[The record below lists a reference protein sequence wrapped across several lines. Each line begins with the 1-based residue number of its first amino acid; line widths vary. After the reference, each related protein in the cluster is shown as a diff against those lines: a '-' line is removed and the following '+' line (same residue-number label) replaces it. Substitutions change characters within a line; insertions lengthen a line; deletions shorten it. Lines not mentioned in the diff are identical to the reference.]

1 MEGESVMKYKY
12 CLVLLLLVAIVA
24 LAGCAGGKPMTL
36 ENYTRELAATD
47 PAKTALVKPG
57 SAEEKAGIENFKE
70 YYKVFAEDVIR
81 RDTKKLY
88 AKEAFFKDG
97 YKEVKGVDAIE
108 SYFIATTKAI
118 LSCTFDITDVSV
130 HEGNYY
136 FRWVMRL
143 TIQRDKENPI
153 EQIGMSHVR
162 FGPDGK
168 VIFHTDY
175 WDTSV
180 VFERAPVIGSII
192 RWAKEQF

>member
-1 MEGESVMKYKY
+1 MEYK
-12 CLVLLLLVAIVA
+12 LDLGLMLLVSMIA

-36 ENYTRELAATD
+36 ENYTKELNGTD
-47 PAKTALVKPG
+47 PAKTAVVKPG
-57 SAEEKAGIENFKE
+57 SAEEKAGIENFRE

-88 AKEAFFKDG
+88 AKDAFFKDG
-97 YKEVKGVDAIE
+97 YKEVKGVEAIE
-108 SYFIATTKAI
+108 NYFIATTKAI
-118 LSCTFDITDVSV
+118 VSCTFDITDVSV

-136 FRWVMRL
+136 FRWVMKL
-143 TIQRDKENPI
+143 TIKRDRENPI

-180 VFERAPVIGSII
+180 VFERAPVIGAII

>member
-1 MEGESVMKYKY
+1 MKYKIY
-12 CLVLLLLVAIVA
+12 VGIMMLVPIVA
-24 LAGCAGGKPMTL
+24 LASCAGGKPMSL
-36 ENYTRELAATD
+36 ENYTKELAATD
-47 PAKTALVKPG
+47 PAKSALAKPG
-57 SAEEKAGIENFKE
+57 SAEEKAGIENFKA
-70 YYKVFAEDVIR
+70 YYKVFAEEIIR
-81 RDTKKLY
+81 RDTKTLY

-108 SYFIATTKAI
+108 TYFIATTKAI
-118 LSCTFDITDVSV
+118 VSCTFDITEVII

-136 FRWVMRL
+136 FRWVMKL
-143 TIQRDKENPI
+143 TIKRDKDNPI
-153 EQIGMSHVR
+153 EQVGMSHVR
-162 FGPDGK
+162 FASDGK

>member
-1 MEGESVMKYKY
+1 MSHKIYFG
-12 CLVLLLLVAIVA
+12 LVLLALILA
-24 LAGCAGGKPMTL
+24 LAGCTGGKPMTL
-36 ENYTRELAATD
+36 ENYYKELAATD

-57 SAEEKAGIENFKE
+57 STEEKAGIENFKAH
-70 YYKVFAEDVIR
+70 YKVFAEDIIR
-81 RDTKKLY
+81 RDTKTLY

-108 SYFIATTKAI
+108 TYFIATTKAI
-118 LSCTFDITDVSV
+118 VSCTFDITEVII

-136 FRWVMRL
+136 FRWVMKL
-143 TIQRDKENPI
+143 TIKRDKDNPI
-153 EQIGMSHVR
+153 EQVGMSHVR
-162 FGPDGK
+162 FASDGK

>member
-1 MEGESVMKYKY
+1 MKGK
-12 CLVLLLLVAIVA
+12 VSIGLLLVSMIA
-24 LAGCAGGKPMTL
+24 LTGCAGGKPMTL
-36 ENYTRELAATD
+36 ENYTKELAATD
-47 PAKTALVKPG
+47 PARTALVKSG
-57 SAEEKAGIENFKE
+57 SAEEKAGVNNFKD
-70 YYKVFAEDVIR
+70 YYRVFSGDVIR

-88 AKEAFFKDG
+88 AKDAFFKDG

-108 SYFIATTKAI
+108 AYFTATTKAI
-118 LSCTFDITDVSV
+118 VSCTFEITDVGV

-136 FRWVMRL
+136 FRWVMKL
-143 TIQRDKENPI
+143 TLKRDRENPI

-168 VIFHTDY
+168 VIFHADC

-180 VFERAPVIGSII
+180 VFERAPLIGSII

>member
-1 MEGESVMKYKY
+1 MKYKIY
-12 CLVLLLLVAIVA
+12 IGIMMLVPIVA
-24 LAGCAGGKPMTL
+24 LASCAGEKPMTL
-36 ENYTRELAATD
+36 ENYYKELAATD

-57 SAEEKAGIENFKE
+57 SAEEKAGIENFKA
-70 YYKVFAEDVIR
+70 YYKVFAEEIIR
-81 RDTKKLY
+81 RDTKTLY

-97 YKEVKGVDAIE
+97 YKEVKGVEAIE
-108 SYFIATTKAI
+108 TYFIATTKAI
-118 LSCTFDITDVSV
+118 VSCTFDITDVII

-136 FRWVMRL
+136 FRWVMKL
-143 TIQRDKENPI
+143 TIKRDKDNPI
-153 EQIGMSHVR
+153 EQVGMSHVR
-162 FGPDGK
+162 FASDGK

>member
-1 MEGESVMKYKY
+1 MEGKVSIG
-12 CLVLLLLVAIVA
+12 LLLVSMIA
-24 LAGCAGGKPMTL
+24 LWGCTGGKPMTL
-36 ENYTRELAATD
+36 ENYTKELAATD
-47 PAKTALVKPG
+47 PAKTALVMPG
-57 SAEEKAGIENFKE
+57 SAEEKAGIQAFKD
-70 YYKVFAEDVIR
+70 YYKVFAADVIR

-88 AKEAFFKDG
+88 AKEAFFKDA
-97 YKEVKGVDAIE
+97 YKEVKGVEAIE
-108 SYFIATTKAI
+108 AYFIATTEAI
-118 LSCTFDITDVSV
+118 VSCTFDITDVSV

-136 FRWVMRL
+136 FRWAMNL
-143 TIQRDKENPI
+143 TIKRDRDNPM

-180 VFERAPVIGSII
+180 VFERAPVIGWII

>member
-1 MEGESVMKYKY
+1 MKYKIY
-12 CLVLLLLVAIVA
+12 VGIILLVPIVA
-24 LAGCAGGKPMTL
+24 LASCAGGKPMTL
-36 ENYTRELAATD
+36 ENYYKELAATD

-57 SAEEKAGIENFKE
+57 SAEEKAGIENFKA
-70 YYKVFAEDVIR
+70 YYKVFAEDIIR
-81 RDTKKLY
+81 RDTKTLY

-108 SYFIATTKAI
+108 TYFIATTKAI
-118 LSCTFDITDVSV
+118 VSCTFDITEVII

-136 FRWVMRL
+136 FRWVMKL
-143 TIQRDKENPI
+143 TIKRDKDNPI
-153 EQIGMSHVR
+153 EQVGMSHVR
-162 FGPDGK
+162 FASDGK

>member
-1 MEGESVMKYKY
+1 MKYKY

-36 ENYTRELAATD
+36 DNYTKELAATD
-47 PAKTALVKPG
+47 PAKAALVKPG
-57 SAEEKAGIENFKE
+57 TAEEKAGIENFKE

-108 SYFIATTKAI
+108 TYFIATTKAI
-118 LSCTFDITDVSV
+118 VSCTFDITDVSV
-130 HEGNYY
+130 HNGNYY
-136 FRWVMRL
+136 FRWVMKL
-143 TIQRDKENPI
+143 TIKRDKENPI

-162 FGPDGK
+162 FDPDGK

>member
-1 MEGESVMKYKY
+1 MNHKMHMG
-12 CLVLLLLVAIVA
+12 LTLLSLIVA
-24 LAGCAGGKPMTL
+24 LWGCTGGKPMTL
-36 ENYTRELAATD
+36 ENYTKELAATD
-47 PAKTALVKPG
+47 PAKTAPVKPV
-57 SAEEKAGIENFKE
+57 SAEEKAGIENFKA

-88 AKEAFFKDG
+88 AKEAFFKG
-97 YKEVKGVDAIE
+97 GNKEVTGVDAIE
-108 SYFIATTKAI
+108 SYFIATTEAI
-118 LSCTFDITDVSV
+118 VSCTFDITDVSI

-136 FRWVMRL
+136 FRWVMKL
-143 TIQRDKENPI
+143 TIKRDKDNPI

-168 VIFHTDY
+168 IIFHTDY

-180 VFERAPVIGSII
+180 VFERVPLLGSLI

>member
-1 MEGESVMKYKY
+1 MKYKMHIG
-12 CLVLLLLVAIVA
+12 LTLLSLIVA
-24 LAGCAGGKPMTL
+24 LWGCTGGKPMTL
-36 ENYTRELAATD
+36 ENYYKELAVTD
-47 PAKTALVKPG
+47 PSKTALVKPG
-57 SAEEKAGIENFKE
+57 SAEEKTGIEAFKE
-70 YYKVFAEDVIR
+70 YYKVFAEDIIL

-108 SYFIATTKAI
+108 TYFIATTKAI
-118 LSCTFDITDVSV
+118 VSCTFDITDVSI

-136 FRWVMRL
+136 FRWVMKL
-143 TIQRDKENPI
+143 TIKRDKDSPI

-168 VIFHTDY
+168 IIFHTDY

-180 VFERAPVIGSII
+180 VFERAPVIGAII

>member
-1 MEGESVMKYKY
+1 MKYKIY
-12 CLVLLLLVAIVA
+12 VGLILLVPIVA
-24 LAGCAGGKPMTL
+24 LAGCAGGNPMTL
-36 ENYTRELAATD
+36 ENYYKELSATD

-70 YYKVFAEDVIR
+70 YYRIFAENVIR
-81 RDTKKLY
+81 RDTKNLY

-118 LSCTFDITDVSV
+118 VSCTFDITDVSI

-136 FRWVMRL
+136 FRWVMTL
-143 TIQRDKENPI
+143 TIKRDKDNPLK
-153 EQIGMSHVR
+153 QIGMSHVR
-162 FGPDGK
+162 FAPDGK
-168 VIFHTDY
+168 IIFHADY

-180 VFERAPVIGSII
+180 IFERAPVIGSII

>member
-1 MEGESVMKYKY
+1 MKYKIY
-12 CLVLLLLVAIVA
+12 IGIMMLVPIVA
-24 LAGCAGGKPMTL
+24 LASCAGGKPMTL
-36 ENYTRELAATD
+36 ENYYKELAATD
-47 PAKTALVKPG
+47 PAKSALVRPG
-57 SAEEKAGIENFKE
+57 SAEEKAGIENFKA
-70 YYKVFAEDVIR
+70 YYKVFAEEIIR
-81 RDTKKLY
+81 RDTKTLY

-108 SYFIATTKAI
+108 TYFIATTKAVV
-118 LSCTFDITDVSV
+118 SCTFDITDVMI

-136 FRWVMRL
+136 FRWVMKL
-143 TIQRDKENPI
+143 TIKRDKDNPI
-153 EQIGMSHVR
+153 EQVGMSHVR
-162 FGPDGK
+162 FASDGK

>member
-1 MEGESVMKYKY
+1 MKYKIY
-12 CLVLLLLVAIVA
+12 VGLILLVPIVA
-24 LAGCAGGKPMTL
+24 LAGCAGGSPMTL
-36 ENYTRELAATD
+36 ENYYKELSATD

-57 SAEEKAGIENFKE
+57 SAEEKAGIKNFKE
-70 YYKVFAEDVIR
+70 YYRIFAENVIR
-81 RDTKKLY
+81 RDTKNLY

-118 LSCTFDITDVSV
+118 VSCTFEITDVSI

-136 FRWVMRL
+136 FRWVMTL
-143 TIQRDKENPI
+143 TIKRDKDNPLK
-153 EQIGMSHVR
+153 QIGMSHVR
-162 FGPDGK
+162 FAPDGK
-168 VIFHTDY
+168 IIFHADY

>member
-1 MEGESVMKYKY
+1 MSYKI
-12 CLVLLLLVAIVA
+12 CMGLLWMFSILTLT
-24 LAGCAGGKPMTL
+24 GCAGGKPMTL
-36 ENYTRELAATD
+36 ESYYKELAVTD

-57 SAEEKAGIENFKE
+57 SAEEKAGIEAFKE

-88 AKEAFFKDG
+88 ARDAFFKDG

-108 SYFIATTKAI
+108 SYFVATTKAI
-118 LSCTFDITDVSV
+118 HECTFDIQDWSS

-136 FRWVMRL
+136 FRWIMKLRL
-143 TIQRDKENPI
+143 KRDKDNPI
-153 EQIGMSHVR
+153 EQVGMTHAR

-180 VFERAPVIGSII
+180 VFERVPVMGSVI
-192 RWAKEQF
+192 RWVKESF

>member
-1 MEGESVMKYKY
+1 MKYKIY
-12 CLVLLLLVAIVA
+12 VVLILLVPIVA
-24 LAGCAGGKPMTL
+24 LAGCAGGSPMTL
-36 ENYTRELAATD
+36 ENYYKELSATD

-70 YYKVFAEDVIR
+70 YYRIFAENVIR
-81 RDTKKLY
+81 RDTKNLY

-118 LSCTFDITDVSV
+118 VSCTFEITDVSI

-136 FRWVMRL
+136 FRWVMTL
-143 TIQRDKENPI
+143 TIKRDKDNPLK
-153 EQIGMSHVR
+153 QIGMSHVR
-162 FGPDGK
+162 FAPDGK
-168 VIFHTDY
+168 IIFHADY

>member
-1 MEGESVMKYKY
+1 MKGK
-12 CLVLLLLVAIVA
+12 VSIGLLLMTVIA
-24 LAGCAGGKPMTL
+24 LWGCAGGKPMTL
-36 ENYTRELAATD
+36 ENYTKELAATD
-47 PAKTALVKPG
+47 PAKTAFVKPG
-57 SAEEKAGIENFKE
+57 SDEEKAAIENFRN
-70 YYKVFAEDVIR
+70 YYRAFAEDVIR

-88 AKEAFFKDG
+88 AKDAFFKDG

-108 SYFIATTKAI
+108 TYFIATTKAI

-136 FRWVMRL
+136 FRWVMKL
-143 TIQRDKENPI
+143 TIKRDKENPI

-162 FGPDGK
+162 FAPDGK

>member
-1 MEGESVMKYKY
+1 MKYKIY
-12 CLVLLLLVAIVA
+12 VGIMLLVPIVA
-24 LAGCAGGKPMTL
+24 LASCAGGKPMTL
-36 ENYTRELAATD
+36 ENYYKELAATD

-57 SAEEKAGIENFKE
+57 SAEEKAGIENFKA
-70 YYKVFAEDVIR
+70 YYKVFAEDIIR
-81 RDTKKLY
+81 RDTKTLY

-108 SYFIATTKAI
+108 TYFIATTKAI
-118 LSCTFDITDVSV
+118 VSCTFDITDVII

-136 FRWVMRL
+136 FRWVMKL
-143 TIQRDKENPI
+143 TVKRDKDNPI
-153 EQIGMSHVR
+153 EQVGMSHVR
-162 FGPDGK
+162 FASDGK